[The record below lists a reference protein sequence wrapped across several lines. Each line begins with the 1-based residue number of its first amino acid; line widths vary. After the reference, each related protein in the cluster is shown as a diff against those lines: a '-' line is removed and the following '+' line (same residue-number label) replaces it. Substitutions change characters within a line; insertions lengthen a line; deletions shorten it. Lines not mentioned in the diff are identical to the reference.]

1 MQEQY
6 LLIVEKREKSSVFF
20 MCLGENL
27 ERKRGRIYLKNGPKL
42 PRIPFFFFFLIR
54 GGFGGIYRQKVTFQL

>member
-42 PRIPFFFFFLIR
+42 PRIPFFFF
-54 GGFGGIYRQKVTFQL
+54 